1 VTIRIVVAD
10 DQAMIRKG
18 LRMLLEDEPD
28 MEVIGEAGDGAEA
41 VALVERVK
49 PDVALM
55 DIRMPN
61 IDGLEA
67 TRRLAEGTV
76 TTKVLILTTFGLDE
90 YVYRGLRAGASGFL
104 IKDAPAEEL
113 IQGVRT
119 VARGEALLAPAV
131 TRSVIEAFARLP
143 TPRADLA
150 GRLDGLTPRELDVLR
165 LVAKGLSNGEIARA
179 LFLSETT
186 VRTHIGHILMKL
198 DARDRV
204 QAVVFAYEGGLVQ
217 AGIGHDSQGVTE
229 AS

>member
-1 VTIRIVVAD
+1 MTIRIVVAD
-10 DQAMIRKG
+10 DQAMVRKG
-18 LRMLLEDEPD
+18 LRMLLDDEPD
-28 MEVIGEAGDGAEA
+28 MEVVGEAGDGAEA
-41 VALVERVK
+41 VALVRRVK

-67 TRRLAEGTV
+67 TRRLLADGATP
-76 TTKVLILTTFGLDE
+76 TRVLILTTFGLDE
-90 YVYRGLRAGASGFL
+90 YVYEALRAGASGFL

-113 IQGVRT
+113 IEGVRT

-143 TPRADLA
+143 RPRPDLT
-150 GRLDGLTPRELDVLR
+150 GKLDELTARELDVLG
-165 LVAKGLSNGEIARA
+165 LLAKGLSNPEIARH

-198 DARDRV
+198 DVRDRV
-204 QAVVFAYEGGLVQ
+204 QAVVFAYEAGLVQ
-217 AGIGHDSQGVTE
+217 PGAT
-229 AS
+229 